1 MDSKDVST
9 GQASKAD
16 QTFLPPA
23 IWDPTPFETVKKM
36 LELAQVGS
44 KDVVYD
50 LGCGDARILI
60 MAVKEYGAK
69 KAVGY
74 EIKQDLQE
82 KSTQEIHSQNLQDRI
97 TLIRDDLLNAD
108 LSEASVITL
117 FLSTAA
123 NEYLRPKLER
133 EAKHSTRIVSYVH
146 PMKTWQV
153 NSTESWPADR
163 LYLYVMPQAFQNRSD
178 NNTTDDQ

>member
-16 QTFLPPA
+16 QTFLPPV

-36 LELAQVGS
+36 LKLAQVGPD
-44 KDVVYD
+44 DVVYD

-60 MAVKEYGAK
+60 MAVKEYGAR

-74 EIKQDLQE
+74 EIKQDLYE
-82 KSTQEIHSQNLQDRI
+82 KSMREIQSQNLQNRI
-97 TLIRDDLLNAD
+97 TIIRDDLLNAD

-117 FLSTAA
+117 YLVTSA
-123 NEYLRPKLER
+123 NEILRPKLEK
-133 EAKHSTRIVSYVH
+133 EAKTATRIVSRVFEI
-146 PMKTWQV
+146 KTWQAAS
-153 NSTESWPADR
+153 NDSTGQ
-163 LYLYVMPQAFQNRSD
+163 LYLYLVPQAFQILPNQS
-178 NNTTDDQ
+178 